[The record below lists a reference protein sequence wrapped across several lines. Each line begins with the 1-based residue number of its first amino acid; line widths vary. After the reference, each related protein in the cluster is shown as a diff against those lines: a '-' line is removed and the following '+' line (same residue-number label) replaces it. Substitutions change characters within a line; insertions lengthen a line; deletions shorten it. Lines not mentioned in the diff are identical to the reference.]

1 MIFTEEMR
9 VEDEK
14 RWHARDVVTEL
25 GYCGKYMRDRKDMT
39 NLDIRFY
46 AYIMRKA
53 HEMLKEQQKA
63 IKYQSDRLDELL
75 APQKPRL
82 LTVDDFKN
90 NSDVDICGYLPCWVE
105 PNPHNDAA
113 TEKPGW
119 GLVSVGQIG
128 GVYHRYWT
136 GKPTQE
142 QMEAMKWDG

>member
-1 MIFTEEMR
+1 MSIQVNDFRWEPGENDAEYIR
-9 VEDEK
+9 LLESSRDEWQK
-14 RWHARDVVTEL
+14 IA
-25 GYCGKYMRDRKDMT
+25 
-39 NLDIRFY
+39 
-46 AYIMRKA
+46 
-53 HEMLKEQQKA
+53 QKA
-63 IKYQSDRLDELL
+63 IAKLKALSKAQ
-75 APQKPRL
+75 QPRL

-105 PNPHNDAA
+105 PNPYNDAA

>member
-1 MIFTEEMR
+1 MANHYDVINGLDCCLEGLCDLCKYCNSDSPGGCR
-9 VEDEK
+9 DE
-14 RWHARDVVTEL
+14 L
-25 GYCGKYMRDRKDMT
+25 M
-39 NLDIRFY
+39 LDAFLLLE
-46 AYIMRKA
+46 A
-53 HEMLKEQQKA
+53 QQKA

-82 LTVDDFKN
+82 LTVDDFSDN
-90 NSDVDICGYLPCWVE
+90 PDVDICGYLPCWVE

-128 GVYHRYWT
+128 GVYHRHWT

-142 QMEAMKWDG
+142 QMEAVKW

>member
-1 MIFTEEMR
+1 MLT
-9 VEDEK
+9 EDEK

-25 GYCGKYMRDRKDMT
+25 GYCGNYMRDRKDMK
-39 NLDIRFY
+39 NIDIRFY
-46 AYIMRKA
+46 AYIMR
-53 HEMLKEQQKA
+53 KA

-82 LTVDDFKN
+82 LTVDDFSDN
-90 NSDVDICGYLPCWVE
+90 PDVDICGYLPCWVE
-105 PNPHNDAA
+105 PNPHGDAA

-128 GVYHRYWT
+128 GAYHRHWT